1 MTGKEII
8 EKIAKQFNRLEKR
21 QRMLVLLL
29 IASILFSFYYNGIF
43 KPQST
48 ALRKARKELTSIN
61 NRLLRLKSQIPDIQK
76 EKEALSTAEKRLDS
90 LKMQLISLES
100 ELPTQRSIPQLLG
113 ELVRQA
119 SGYSVDFVSI
129 RPKTDKEKK
138 EYAELAI
145 EIKFNSPYPDF
156 ANYLNR
162 LESISQFLKTENI
175 VMEEM
180 KDGFRGISTVT
191 LTMATLLGETRDVQK
206 REIEEVQQIE
216 PLLIKRDPFFS
227 VFRPAKEETEKEE
240 LKLSGIIATGK
251 QPTAII
257 NDEVYK
263 IGDFIDDKE
272 VKKILPNMVVLTE
285 GKKSTVLTFET
296 E

>member
-76 EKEALSTAEKRLDS
+76 EKEALSTAKKRLDS

-138 EYAELAI
+138 E
-145 EIKFNSPYPDF
+145 
-156 ANYLNR
+156 
-162 LESISQFLKTENI
+162 
-175 VMEEM
+175 
-180 KDGFRGISTVT
+180 
-191 LTMATLLGETRDVQK
+191 
-206 REIEEVQQIE
+206 
-216 PLLIKRDPFFS
+216 
-227 VFRPAKEETEKEE
+227 
-240 LKLSGIIATGK
+240 
-251 QPTAII
+251 
-257 NDEVYK
+257 
-263 IGDFIDDKE
+263 
-272 VKKILPNMVVLTE
+272 
-285 GKKSTVLTFET
+285 
-296 E
+296 